1 MSSANTGSKR
11 PRSQSPHRASSSH
24 RPGSQ
29 NDSDEPS
36 CLVPHYNRYYRV
48 TALQTKLHA
57 ETRRYIVGP
66 MPISAF
72 LDAFFPKSGGLP
84 EPAAPPSTFF
94 RHIYN
99 DAIHTVKKASGKQ
112 MRVSEKEMY
121 QPFIECMSEL
131 KLASLEFVNSSTHGD
146 EDWVIEGLKPDVSVY
161 RKGPSISGTRF
172 SEMEFFVEFKP
183 HRDDDPFED
192 TSNNSSGS
200 GSFFVKSEVSA
211 QQIIGQM
218 VSYAVAHLGSSFRT
232 HTFSVLVLGDI
243 ARIIRWDRAG
253 AIVTEPIE
261 YTKDS
266 TSFAEFFRRFDQL
279 TPEQRGHDTTVS
291 TPTSEELAKARLGF
305 KLQNKDAENN
315 EDLQSC
321 CNTILD
327 QTLHKFAVQKDDGSE
342 PSYFVGP
349 MPERKTLSLVG
360 RASRGSPVC
369 DLKTGRICYLKDTWR
384 IDASHLLREG
394 KIYENLHIHNVP
406 HIASLVSEDDVRNVE
421 KAEALCARAPSL
433 QDITNIQTDAKA
445 LSDDNV
451 LTMQPYNKP
460 LRCDSTAI
468 PPNDSSI
475 GASSAQNTDPPSS
488 TAAGMCR
495 LVSDSQVNRK
505 CRDLPTDAKLDV
517 IADTSAP
524 SVNTDARPTRS
535 DMQVQGIEMA
545 QSTVTQLYA
554 NRSWVFRTQGG
565 RRRLQGYIHYR
576 LVLGTVGRDL
586 TSFRS
591 TKEMLTA
598 VTDAMEAHGKAYE
611 DAGVLHCDVSP
622 ENILIT
628 EDGRGILIDWD
639 LSEGTHEQREARH
652 GRTGTW
658 QFISAAFLLDKRGK
672 QHTYADDLESFL
684 HVITYIC
691 VRYSPSTYTGDML
704 RNYLKIFNEEHVV
717 NEPDGSSHSTGGN
730 YKGWALLAR
739 IYIPNDLT
747 FHGRPKLHDCLR
759 RFSSMFYSFYVNSEP
774 TLDDPL
780 EIAVSGGTTSEAD
793 LRWIAEKEKRK
804 AKKIDLMNKWSEGGT
819 IAARIFKETFDDK
832 AAWPSDDRSKLMST
846 VTLFYDA
853 SVEDSDSRLPEQV
866 TSYASICTSGSGATS
881 TSSAVDEPVGSGGPP
896 SMHALDGGDENPV
909 DGGDRE
915 PPLKRI
921 RTQVE
926 Q

>member
-1 MSSANTGSKR
+1 MSSANTGKR
-11 PRSQSPHRASSSH
+11 PRSASPPKNSSSH
-24 RPGSQ
+24 RPGSRDDP
-29 NDSDEPS
+29 NEPS
-36 CLVPHYNRYYRV
+36 SLIPNYNRHYRA
-48 TALQTKLHA
+48 TALQMKLHA

-72 LDAFFPKSGGLP
+72 LDSFLPKSGGFLGP
-84 EPAAPPSTFF
+84 APPPAYF
-94 RHIYN
+94 RRVYN
-99 DAIHTVKKASGKQ
+99 DAIHTVKKALGKQ
-112 MRVSEKEMY
+112 MRVFEKEMY

-131 KLASLEFVNSSTHGD
+131 KLASLEFVNSSTDGD
-146 EDWVIEGLKPDVSVY
+146 KDWVIEGLKPDVSVY
-161 RKGPSISGTRF
+161 RRGSGISGSWF
-172 SEMEFFVEFKP
+172 SEMELFVEFKP

-218 VSYAVAHLGSSFRT
+218 VS
-232 HTFSVLVLGDI
+232 
-243 ARIIRWDRAG
+243 AG
-253 AIVTEPIE
+253 TIVTEPIE
-261 YTKDS
+261 YTKES
-266 TSFAEFFRRFDQL
+266 AWFAEFFRRFDQL

-305 KLQNKDAENN
+305 KLQNKDAKND

-321 CNTILD
+321 CDTILD

-384 IDASHLLREG
+384 IDASHLSREG
-394 KIYENLHIHNVP
+394 KIYENLHINDVP
-406 HIASLVSEDDVRNVE
+406 HIASLVSEGDVRNVGR
-421 KAEALCARAPSL
+421 AGTLCGAGAQVPPL
-433 QDITNIQTDAKA
+433 QDITNIRTDAKA
-445 LSDDNV
+445 LSGCNV
-451 LTMQPYNKP
+451 LTTEPYDEP
-460 LRCDSTAI
+460 LRCDSAAV
-468 PPNDSSI
+468 PPNNS
-475 GASSAQNTDPPSS
+475 GTGTPVAQNVSRTSTLSS
-488 TAAGMCR
+488 TAAGTCC
-495 LVSDSQVNRK
+495 LVSDSRANRN
-505 CRDLPTDAKLDV
+505 CHNLPTDSKLDV
-517 IADTSAP
+517 IADKSAP
-524 SVNTDARPTRS
+524 SLNTDARVKRS
-535 DMQVQGIEMA
+535 DVQVQGVETA

-611 DAGVLHCDVSP
+611 DAGVLHCDISP
-622 ENILIT
+622 GNIMIT

-704 RNYLKIFNEEHVV
+704 RNYLKMFDEDNKFTQ
-717 NEPDGSSHSTGGN
+717 PDGSSYAIGGKLKRAAILA
-730 YKGWALLAR
+730 KG
-739 IYIPNDLT
+739 YIPNDLT
-747 FHGRPKLHDCLR
+747 FRGRPKLHTLLK
-759 RFSSMFYSFYVNSEP
+759 RFSYMFDAIYANNEP
-774 TLDDPL
+774 TPDDLL
-780 EIAVSGGTTSEAD
+780 ELLMRKKKITYETY
-793 LRWIAEKEKRK
+793 LRRK
-804 AKKIDLMNKWSEGGT
+804 AKKAEEMAEVAEKRDLMHKWSEGGT
-819 IAARIFKETFDDK
+819 IAFELLKDALEDK
-832 AAWPSDDRSKLMST
+832 DAWPKDEKSQLMSILT
-846 VTLFYDA
+846 PYDLPSEPTEA
-853 SVEDSDSRLPEQV
+853 VLERRSEDSDRKQTKQL
-866 TSYASICTSGSGATS
+866 TSYASSYLSGATS
-881 TSSAVDEPVGSGGPP
+881 TTSTANESLGSGKLPSMHELNESDDGYDDGGPP
-896 SMHALDGGDENPV
+896 
-909 DGGDRE
+909 
-915 PPLKRI
+915 K
-921 RTQVE
+921 
-926 Q
+926 